1 VKVRFLKQAITDLR
15 ATVEHIA
22 QHNPDAA
29 LALADRVLRIVEQLA
44 AREFEGAEQR
54 LRSGRLV
61 RSWPVPPLR
70 VYYQRRGGE
79 LVVLRIYHHARR
91 PLTR

>member
-1 VKVRFLKQAITDLR
+1 MKVRFLKQAIADLR

-22 QHNPDAA
+22 QRNPDAA
-29 LALADRVLRIVEQLA
+29 LALTDRVLRTVEQLS

-54 LRSGRLV
+54 LHSGRLV

>member
-1 VKVRFLKQAITDLR
+1 MKVRFLDLATRDLR
-15 ATVEHIA
+15 ATVEYIA
-22 QHNPDAA
+22 RRNPSAA
-29 LALADRVLRIVEQLA
+29 QALSDRVLRVVEQLA
-44 AREFEGAEQR
+44 AGDFEGPEQR

-70 VYYQRRGGE
+70 VYYQRRPDE
-79 LVVLRIYHHARR
+79 LVVLRLYHHARR